1 MSVYII
7 YYLPEAPQDFES
19 WKKITLLTRAR
30 AEAILRCEV
39 LRSEFTHYSSNAKKK
54 RERVHCRKKESEF
67 TTGNL
72 ARVNFRTF
80 KVSVNLAQSA
90 T

>member
-39 LRSEFTHYSSNAKKK
+39 LRSEFAHYSSNAKKRESKFTAEK
-54 RERVHCRKKESEF
+54 RESEF

-72 ARVNFRTF
+72 ARVKFMGNPG
-80 KVSVNLAQSA
+80 S
-90 T
+90 